1 MTSGEKI
8 RLHFQ
13 QLSALLANPRVDDL
27 AMASD
32 TLELEEVR
40 HHLHE
45 LPDWAPPDETDVA
58 IEIEAAAGVLHIG
71 FGFLSATIYA
81 LTPHPDSGK
90 SPLITTDL
98 RLLVNLAKGI
108 IATAFQV
115 RIEGRLNPGLWDGLA
130 LPLNS
135 RKLKYQCVPQG
146 GQQGAGH
153 GQDTGLD
160 MLDLDLP

>member
-1 MTSGEKI
+1 MPSVEKI

-13 QLSALLANPRVDDL
+13 QLSALLANPRVDAL

-45 LPDWAPPDETDVA
+45 LSDWAPPDETDVA
-58 IEIEAAAGVLHIG
+58 IEIDAAGGVLHIG
-71 FGFLSATIYA
+71 FEFLSASIYA

-115 RIEGRLNPGLWDGLA
+115 RIEGRCNPGLWDGLA

-135 RKLKYQCVPQG
+135 QRLKYQGVPQG
-146 GQQGAGH
+146 GLQGAGR
-153 GQDTGLD
+153 GPDTGPD
-160 MLDLDLP
+160 MLDLSQP